1 MRELVTR
8 HQKTVF
14 TSFLVFM
21 PAGVA
26 AVIWF
31 QLTRA
36 SSSAVVAAGE
46 ITILVIALAINQAA
60 LVVPL
65 AGTLLRQSNGKTP
78 TRSTRYSTKS
88 GHVAAQCEDARLR
101 RRQPRCRAHVP

>member
-1 MRELVTR
+1 VTR
-8 HQKTVF
+8 YEKTVF
-14 TSFLVFM
+14 TSFLVFL

-36 SSSAVVAAGE
+36 SSSAVVVAGE

-65 AGTLLRQSNGKTP
+65 
-78 TRSTRYSTKS
+78 
-88 GHVAAQCEDARLR
+88 R
-101 RRQPRCRAHVP
+101 RRFAAAVERQDADAVDAVLDEAAAM